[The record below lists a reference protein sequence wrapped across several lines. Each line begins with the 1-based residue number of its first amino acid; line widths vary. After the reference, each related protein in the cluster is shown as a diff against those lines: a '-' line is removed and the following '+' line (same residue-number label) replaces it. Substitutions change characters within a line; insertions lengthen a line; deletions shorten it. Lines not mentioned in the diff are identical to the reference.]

1 MNILLTS
8 AGRRTYLVRYFKE
21 ALKKAGVS
29 GLVHGANSQESPAL
43 AAADRKVITPL
54 IYSREYIPFLL
65 EYCKQEKIDL
75 LLPLFDIDI
84 PVLADSRKAFEE
96 IHTTVVTGDK
106 DQVRI

>member
-1 MNILLTS
+1 M
-8 AGRRTYLVRYFKE
+8 
-21 ALKKAGVS
+21 
-29 GLVHGANSQESPAL
+29 HGANSQESPAL

-84 PVLADSRKAFEE
+84 RYWQIPERPLRRF
-96 IHTTVVTGDK
+96 TP
-106 DQVRI
+106 Q

>member
-21 ALKKAGVS
+21 ALKNAGVS

-54 IYSREYIPFLL
+54 IYSRAYIPFLL
-65 EYCKQEKIDL
+65 ESCKQEQTDL
-75 LLPLFDIDI
+75 PLPLFDIDI
-84 PVLADSRKAFEE
+84 TVLADSAYAFE
-96 IHTTVVTGDK
+96 
-106 DQVRI
+106 